1 MTALLQEIISLLY
14 GGLTSMATAF
24 GQGMNS
30 IITSLFIDNS
40 SGTMQLSN
48 FGGITIVL
56 AAVALSIGLGRWVLN
71 FVTSLGARNR

>member
-1 MTALLQEIISLLY
+1 
-14 GGLTSMATAF
+14 MATAF

-30 IITSLFIDNS
+30 IITSLFIDNTGS
-40 SGTMQLSN
+40 TMALSN

-56 AAVALSIGLGRWVLN
+56 GAVALSIGLGRWVLN